1 MSLVPPVMLYVP
13 ATEPSKTAK
22 ALTLPAGAV
31 ILDLEDAVAPS
42 AKPDARIAGA
52 SSLASPAAEGPQR
65 WVRMNEV
72 GGPHWIDD
80 LIAVVRPG
88 LDGIVV
94 PKVESG
100 ATLTRL
106 DGALAVLERDRG
118 LGPVP
123 LLGII
128 ETPAGFAALDDIA
141 GASPRLKCLGFGA
154 GDFSELTG
162 IAYPAVNGG
171 AAALLTW
178 ARTQL
183 VLVSSRAGLEPPH
196 DSVYGRYADLDGLR
210 AEAVFARQLGFSG
223 KHAIHPTQL
232 APLNEAFAIGAAEI
246 EQARRV
252 VEAYERA
259 LAADSGAVG
268 VDGLLVDEP
277 IARRARQLL
286 ERAGER

>member
-1 MSLVPPVMLYVP
+1 
-13 ATEPSKTAK
+13 
-22 ALTLPAGAV
+22 
-31 ILDLEDAVAPS
+31 
-42 AKPDARIAGA
+42 
-52 SSLASPAAEGPQR
+52 
-65 WVRMNEV
+65 
-72 GGPHWIDD
+72 
-80 LIAVVRPG
+80 
-88 LDGIVV
+88 VV

-100 ATLTRL
+100 AALTRL
-106 DGALAVLERDRG
+106 DGALTVLERDRG
-118 LGPVP
+118 LGPIP

-154 GDFSELTG
+154 GDFSKLTG
-162 IAYPAVNGG
+162 IAYPAVDGG

-210 AEAVFARQLGFSG
+210 AEAVYARQLGFSG

-232 APLNEAFAIGAAEI
+232 APLNDAFTVGADEI

-259 LAADSGAVG
+259 LAAGSGAVG

-286 ERAGER
+286 ERAGEH